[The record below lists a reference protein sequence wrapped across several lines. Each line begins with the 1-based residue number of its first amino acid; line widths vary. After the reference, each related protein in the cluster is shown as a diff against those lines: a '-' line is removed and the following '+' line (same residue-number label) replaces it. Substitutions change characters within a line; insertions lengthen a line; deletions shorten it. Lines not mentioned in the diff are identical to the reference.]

1 MSKEE
6 QELLEKWDVHRV
18 AQEAVSKAHTE
29 PSQRTLDMFNKLN
42 DKLDNLDER
51 VHKILEE
58 LAVIKIS
65 AKHTEDHLAT
75 LNGKVAKNVER
86 LYSLEKD
93 NEDSKLFISKY
104 QGDKN
109 DEMIEVRKR
118 KFVLWERFIGFLFAL
133 VLALVGYLIGK
144 L

>member
-18 AQEAVSKAHTE
+18 VQEAVSKAHTE

-51 VHKILEE
+51 GHKILEE

-75 LNGKVAKNVER
+75 LNGKVAKNIER

-109 DEMIEVRKR
+109 DEIIETRKR

>member
-18 AQEAVSKAHTE
+18 VQEAVSKAHTE

>member
-18 AQEAVSKAHTE
+18 VQEAVSKAHTE

-51 VHKILEE
+51 GHKILEE